1 MTDQEI
7 IHLYWERNEDA
18 ISETASKYG
27 SYLHKIANNI
37 LNNFEDS
44 EECVNDTYN
53 KTWNSIPPEKPN
65 CLSAFLGRI
74 TRNLSINRYNEYR
87 AQKRGGDKTEL
98 ILDELGEI
106 ASGREGPEDRAV
118 EAALIKAINEFLAD
132 LPQDKRV
139 IFVRRYWYADSLT
152 DIAKRLNTRENNI
165 AVTLRRL
172 RTRLNGYLI
181 ERGFDI

>member
-53 KTWNSIPPEKPN
+53 KAWNSIPPTKPN
-65 CLSAFLGRI
+65 SLSAFLAKI
-74 TRNLSINRYNEYR
+74 TRNLSINRYKEYR
-87 AQKRGGDKTEL
+87 AKKRGENNTDL
-98 ILDELGEI
+98 ILDEIGEI
-106 ASGREGPEDRAV
+106 ASKNDNTEDQAI
-118 EAALIKAINEFLAD
+118 EQALIKAINDFLAD
-132 LPQDKRV
+132 LPTDKR
-139 IFVRRYWYADSLT
+139 IMFVRRYWYADDLKQ
-152 DIAKRLNTRENNI
+152 IAKRLHTGENYI
-165 AVTLRRL
+165 SVTLKRIRAK
-172 RTRLNGYLI
+172 LNGYLI